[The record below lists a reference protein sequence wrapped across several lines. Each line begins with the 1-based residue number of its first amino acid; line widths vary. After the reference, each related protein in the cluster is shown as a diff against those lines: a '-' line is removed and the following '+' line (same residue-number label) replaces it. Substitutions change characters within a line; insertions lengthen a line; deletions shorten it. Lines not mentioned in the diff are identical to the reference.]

1 MLKTKFEAFC
11 LFLITSFF
19 GQATGTNKEFIID
32 DSIIIL
38 VLAWIVGIIIIA
50 LLLSRRKYKK
60 TGLSLAQ
67 ENIDLGEKIKK
78 LEKELKDEKE
88 KVLEIEK
95 MDLLEA
101 IKKTNELNKKILKS
115 ELQKEKMDK
124 ALLETTYEL
133 NERKAMLEAV
143 NDELNMESF
152 ALYKPKYDFANSS
165 QYKFKLEEIRKKQKE
180 MVKSKK
186 AVHYSKD
193 WTINGSASEGRKMTN
208 NNIKMILRSFN
219 SDCEAAINKIKFSNL
234 ERIGSRIYKFDDS
247 LATLLRRFKL

>member
-1 MLKTKFEAFC
+1 MLKTNFKTFC

-101 IKKTNELNKKILKS
+101 IKKTDELNKKILKS

-124 ALLETTYEL
+124 ALLEITYEL

-234 ERIGSRIYKFDDS
+234 ERI
-247 LATLLRRFKL
+247 